1 MAYEQ
6 AKTIYDQLSAKQKKM
21 TKVLINA
28 EGKLSHPLSI
38 HVRNEWQL
46 ADSQLLF
53 QEKIT
58 FYFIMLLISSFTC
71 FLTLKIHVMI
81 HVI

>member
-1 MAYEQ
+1 TIIFACGSITATSQVAYEQ

-46 ADSQLLF
+46 ADHSLLF
-53 QEKIT
+53 Q
-58 FYFIMLLISSFTC
+58 
-71 FLTLKIHVMI
+71 
-81 HVI
+81 

>member
-1 MAYEQ
+1 
-6 AKTIYDQLSAKQKKM
+6 
-21 TKVLINA
+21 A

-53 QEKIT
+53 QEK
-58 FYFIMLLISSFTC
+58 
-71 FLTLKIHVMI
+71 
-81 HVI
+81 